1 MSAIKSAVS
10 NQNSTSP
17 VNSQL
22 LEWVEVS
29 LQDRLHPTYISGD
42 VTIHP
47 KAMVSP
53 GVILQAAPNSRIVI
67 GERACIGMG
76 AAIKAYNGTIA
87 IEDDAVIG
95 AGVLVIGRAIVG
107 RHACVGTAST
117 IYNSSIESLRVVP
130 AGSLIGDPTSGASHA
145 AATNG
150 SVVEGSIP
158 EAVSTDEPARSE
170 GGALP
175 DLWATPPEPPLPRSQ
190 AGLTEAQSPE
200 AKPPEAKSPEAKPPE
215 AKSPE
220 AKPPETDSIESI
232 GDNSSSNEADH
243 AEPEASEL
251 NTTQETASDAVPKT
265 VYGQVYVS
273 QILYTIFPQGKS
285 PNQRSSQ

>member
-1 MSAIKSAVS
+1 MMSAIEPVVS
-10 NQNSTSP
+10 NQESASP

-29 LQDRLHPTYISGD
+29 LQDRLHPMYISGD

-53 GVILQAAPNSRIVI
+53 GVILQAAPNSRIAI

-76 AAIKAYNGTIA
+76 ATIKAFNGTIA

-95 AGVLVIGRAIVG
+95 AGVLIIGRAIVG

-117 IYNSSIESLRVVP
+117 IYNSSIESLQVVP
-130 AGSLIGDPTSGASHA
+130 AGSLVGDPTASVGHPA
-145 AATNG
+145 THPAATNG
-150 SVVEGSIP
+150 SVAGEDSSPDRSANGSMP
-158 EAVSTDEPARSE
+158 EAVSTDKPARSE
-170 GGALP
+170 DEALP
-175 DLWATPPEPPLPRSQ
+175 DLWTTPPEPSRSP
-190 AGLTEAQSPE
+190 AGSTET
-200 AKPPEAKSPEAKPPE
+200 KPPEANQPT
-215 AKSPE
+215 E
-220 AKPPETDSIESI
+220 AKPPETESTEST
-232 GDNSSSNEADH
+232 GNSSPSSDDL
-243 AEPEASEL
+243 AEPKTTEL
-251 NTTQETASDAVPKT
+251 ETTEESAPDAGPKT

-285 PNQRSSQ
+285 PNRRSTD

>member
-1 MSAIKSAVS
+1 MSAIESTVS
-10 NQNSTSP
+10 NQDSTSP

-29 LQDRLHPTYISGD
+29 LQHRLHPTYISGD

-76 AAIKAYNGTIA
+76 AAIKAYGGTIA

-117 IYNSSIESLRVVP
+117 ISSFG
-130 AGSLIGDPTSGASHA
+130 GSL
-145 AATNG
+145 
-150 SVVEGSIP
+150 
-158 EAVSTDEPARSE
+158 
-170 GGALP
+170 L
-175 DLWATPPEPPLPRSQ
+175 LFQ
-190 AGLTEAQSPE
+190 
-200 AKPPEAKSPEAKPPE
+200 
-215 AKSPE
+215 
-220 AKPPETDSIESI
+220 
-232 GDNSSSNEADH
+232 
-243 AEPEASEL
+243 
-251 NTTQETASDAVPKT
+251 
-265 VYGQVYVS
+265 
-273 QILYTIFPQGKS
+273 
-285 PNQRSSQ
+285 

>member
-1 MSAIKSAVS
+1 MMSAIEPVVS
-10 NQNSTSP
+10 NQESASP

-29 LQDRLHPTYISGD
+29 LQDRLHPMYISGD

-53 GVILQAAPNSRIVI
+53 GVILQAAPNSRIAI

-76 AAIKAYNGTIA
+76 ATIKAFNGTIA

-95 AGVLVIGRAIVG
+95 AGVLIIGRAIVG

-117 IYNSSIESLRVVP
+117 IYNSSIESLQVVP
-130 AGSLIGDPTSGASHA
+130 AGSLVGDPTASAAHP

-150 SVVEGSIP
+150 SVAGEDSSPDRSTNGSMP

-170 GGALP
+170 DGALP
-175 DLWATPPEPPLPRSQ
+175 DLWTTPPEPSRSP
-190 AGLTEAQSPE
+190 AGSEAKPPE
-200 AKPPEAKSPEAKPPE
+200 AKPPEANQPT
-215 AKSPE
+215 E
-220 AKPPETDSIESI
+220 AKPPETESTESI
-232 GDNSSSNEADH
+232 GSSSTSSDDL
-243 AEPEASEL
+243 AEPKTTEL
-251 NTTQETASDAVPKT
+251 ETTEESAPDAGPKT

-285 PNQRSSQ
+285 PNRRSTD